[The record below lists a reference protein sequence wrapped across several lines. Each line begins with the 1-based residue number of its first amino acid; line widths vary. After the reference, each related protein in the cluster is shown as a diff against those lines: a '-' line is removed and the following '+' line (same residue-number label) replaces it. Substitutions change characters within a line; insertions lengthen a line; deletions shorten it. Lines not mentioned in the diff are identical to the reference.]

1 MVDQTHYAGCWQ
13 DERHH
18 ACALRE
24 IERLRQRDETP
35 RCPQC
40 ETLRLEAGSMRAEIE
55 RIEGAL
61 TVSREETMRYRSA
74 RDIANIAWEDQLSE
88 VERLRAALEEIRR
101 KPGAD
106 NETAYEMRKIAAK
119 ALGHE

>member
-1 MVDQTHYAGCWQ
+1 MSDQTHYAGCWE
-13 DERHH
+13 DPRHH

-55 RIEGAL
+55 RLRGAYEQERQDCINL
-61 TVSREETMRYRSA
+61 TEKVIPNLREE
-74 RDIANIAWEDQLSE
+74 I
-88 VERLRAALEEIRR
+88 ERLRGLVREVADGYLRATYGSSHEDVAQVNDLWRKVREALQ
-101 KPGAD
+101 
-106 NETAYEMRKIAAK
+106 
-119 ALGHE
+119 